1 MLQLMAVLAARD
13 LWKPRAQRQERVAL
27 PDPLVPLVPL
37 LLLADCSVKA
47 VGAVVVAPLVL
58 VVLAAQVVA
67 ALVVGV
73 ARVVAAHTQP
83 AMVALVEMAGH
94 WYWSFDHAAIGRG

>member
-1 MLQLMAVLAARD
+1 M
-13 LWKPRAQRQERVAL
+13 VAL
-27 PDPLVPLVPL
+27 GAL
-37 LLLADCSVKA
+37 LLLRLHQAHSP

-94 WYWSFDHAAIGRG
+94 WYWSFDHAAICRG